1 MARQQGKTSGYLRQM
16 AVALGYVGIYAI
28 QEALYPLMHGHSF
41 YSGGFRLAFLL
52 LTPYRYWPALI
63 ITDVGCRIFDL
74 QEGDN
79 FRKTGV
85 GFCVTLL
92 FAMLVATP
100 IVWWCR
106 ERLALFPPKKLVN
119 FRTLLICVTLV
130 SLLWSLLGYVSGRLA
145 LAVVKLPVDRYS
157 VLNQYVSFYMQ
168 MLAVIP
174 WALMIRAELQSGEP
188 FRNRLREFSKQLFAA
203 DTLLLLLSGALFLI
217 WLIHNNQGDSQ
228 HISLMAVFLPIAW
241 LLFKP
246 GWRAAAFGSTPAIVY
261 IGSLVQVGYEKHSFE
276 ARTFLALSITCILA
290 LGVRIAVQRQRDE
303 QEYFENEEAIRMAR
317 QSIQLGE
324 MRMRK
329 TARALELAGHALH
342 LTQHQL
348 LDRFNNVMSPDEA
361 QRYYRQAAVTQ
372 KQVSRLADS
381 MYPSAWRERGLAAA
395 LRETIADAL
404 REVGL
409 AYQCRIDGC
418 VLDDITPAMH
428 AAVYRL
434 ACETVAYV
442 NAQVIC
448 SSIRLTLRSGVTNN
462 VYWVALRVAGV
473 LETATVNDPIYNL
486 NERDHLAAKL
496 GAHGLGF
503 VALRNHARLFDGGV
517 RERSTPEGLTLIYLL
532 IDVTDR
538 SSRSLSLSTVTQP
551 WVT

>member
-1 MARQQGKTSGYLRQM
+1 M
-16 AVALGYVGIYAI
+16 AVALGYAGVYAI
-28 QEALYPLMHGHSF
+28 QLALYPLMYGHSF
-41 YSGGFRLAFLL
+41 YASGFRLTFLL
-52 LTPYRYWPALI
+52 LTPCRYWPALI
-63 ITDVGCRIFDL
+63 ITDVGCRIVDL
-74 QEGDN
+74 QDGDN
-79 FRKTGV
+79 FHKTGFA
-85 GFCVTLL
+85 FCVTLL
-92 FAMLVATP
+92 FAMLAATP

-130 SLLWSLLGYVSGRLA
+130 SLLWSLLGYLSGRLA
-145 LAVVKLPVDRYS
+145 VVQLPTINRYWL
-157 VLNQYVSFYMQ
+157 LNVYVSLYMQ

-174 WALMIRAELQSGEP
+174 WALMVRAELQSAIP
-188 FRNRLREFSKQLFAA
+188 FRSRLREFSKQFFAA

-228 HISLMAVFLPIAW
+228 HVSLMAVFLPIAW

-303 QEYFENEEAIRMAR
+303 LEGFENEEAIRMAR

-348 LDRFNNVMSPDEA
+348 LERFNNVMSPDEA

-404 REVGL
+404 REAGL

-434 ACETVAYV
+434 ACETVAYI
-442 NAQVIC
+442 NAQVMC
-448 SSIRLTLRSGVTNN
+448 SGIQLKLRSGVTNN
-462 VYWVALRVAGV
+462 AYWVALRVAGV
-473 LETATVNDPIYNL
+473 LEIATVNDPIYNL

-503 VALRNHARLFDGGV
+503 VALRNHARLFDGDV
-517 RERSTPEGLTLIYLL
+517 RERSTPKGLTLIYLL

-538 SSRSLSLSTVTQP
+538 SSRSLSLSSVTQP